1 MKQIS
6 QELVEA
12 LYSPSNRRAVL
23 RSAIMHE
30 MNHAFC
36 NWFLRAHS
44 RLHMYLNHNWWE
56 SKQIRIN
63 ELKASFTDKTA
74 DDLFCEIILAIVRSG
89 RNPTI
94 QTVLGHIVNFMPH
107 EDKEDNLK
115 TGAELIA
122 IACGTQEDTLF
133 RIVRPQHLES
143 PLIECTRWDQLNR
156 IFGDALEWIE
166 DTFFN
171 PPLVEKP
178 LHVKSNKNCGYHT
191 IDVPLVLGNETM
203 HDMPLD
209 YEVINLLNSWQW
221 VLDEHVMAE
230 EEPPAAPIESLED
243 ERNHKQ
249 HMKQADKIY
258 NLLGDRTFYMTW
270 QFDSRGRMYS
280 HGHHVNLQSHEYKK
294 AMLNFNNYEV
304 LT

>member
-1 MKQIS
+1 MNKLS

-12 LYSPSNRRAVL
+12 LYSPTNRRAVL
-23 RSAIMHE
+23 RSAILHE
-30 MNHAFC
+30 MNHAFS
-36 NWFLRAHS
+36 NWFFRAHS
-44 RLHMYLNHNWWE
+44 RLHAYLRNEWYE
-56 SKQIRIN
+56 SKQKRVN
-63 ELKASFTDKTA
+63 ELLASFAERSA
-74 DDLFCEIILAIVRSG
+74 DELFCEVVLSIVRSG

-94 QTVLGHIVNFMPH
+94 QTVVGHLINFMPH
-107 EDKEDNLK
+107 EDKVANLQ
-115 TGAELIA
+115 TASELVA
-122 IACGTQEDTLF
+122 ICCGTQEDTLF
-133 RIVRPQHLES
+133 RIVRPEALES
-143 PLIECTRWDQLNR
+143 PIIECSRWEQLNR

-178 LHVKSNKNCGYHT
+178 LHVKGNKSCGYHT

-221 VLDEHVMAE
+221 VLDESVMAS
-230 EEPPAAPIESLED
+230 EEPPAAPIETPED
-243 ERNHKQ
+243 HRNHEM
-249 HMKQADKIY
+249 HMKQANKIY
-258 NLLGDRTFYMTW
+258 NLLGDKTFYLTW

>member
-1 MKQIS
+1 MNKIS

-12 LYSPSNRRAVL
+12 LYSPTNRRAVL
-23 RSAIMHE
+23 RSAILHE
-30 MNHAFC
+30 MNHAFS
-36 NWFLRAHS
+36 NWFFRAHS
-44 RLHMYLNHNWWE
+44 RLDAYLRNDWYE
-56 SKQIRIN
+56 SKQKRVS
-63 ELKASFTDKTA
+63 ELYASFGERPA
-74 DDLFCEIILAIVRSG
+74 DELFCEVILSIVRSG

-94 QTVLGHIVNFMPH
+94 QTVVGHLINFMPH
-107 EDKEDNLK
+107 EDKVDNLQ
-115 TGAELIA
+115 TASELVA
-122 IACGTQEDTLF
+122 ICCGTQKDTLF
-133 RIVRPQHLES
+133 RIVRPEALES
-143 PLIECTRWDQLNR
+143 PIIECSRWEQLNR
-156 IFGDALEWIE
+156 IFGDALEWIG

-178 LHVKSNKNCGYHT
+178 LHVKDNKNCGYHT

-209 YEVINLLNSWQW
+209 YEAINLLNSWQW
-221 VLDEHVMAE
+221 VLDESVMAS
-230 EEPPAAPIESLED
+230 EEPPAAPIETPED
-243 ERNHKQ
+243 HRNHVQ
-249 HMKQADKIY
+249 HMKQANKIY
-258 NLLGDRTFYMTW
+258 NLLGDKTFYLTW